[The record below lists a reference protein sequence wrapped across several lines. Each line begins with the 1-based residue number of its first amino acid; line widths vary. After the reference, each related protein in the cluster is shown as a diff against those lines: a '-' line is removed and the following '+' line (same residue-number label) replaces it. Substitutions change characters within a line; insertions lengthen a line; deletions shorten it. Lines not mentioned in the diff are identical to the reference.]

1 MSVYELKRGIEQS
14 RQALM
19 EDSEAAFRHI
29 ETKWDQA
36 TDLFNRATD
45 GYLHLLDA
53 DLVVAGFIE
62 VPVWLLDIQMK
73 RSFMSAAMMTMHN
86 KL

>member
-1 MSVYELKRGIEQS
+1 MNVDELKCGIEQS

-29 ETKWDQA
+29 ETKWNEA
-36 TDLFNRATD
+36 TDIFNRATE
-45 GYLHLLDA
+45 GYVDLLDA

-62 VPVWLLDIQMK
+62 VPMWLLDIQMK
-73 RSFMSAAMMTMHN
+73 RSFMSATMMTMRN
-86 KL
+86 NL